1 MVSKITRALY
11 VCVCVSECT
20 IITFLS
26 KQPLLSGKRVSM
38 EDPELDVFYATGHEL
53 RGRVGVELDVKD
65 AIAVASCGCYD
76 LATPPVPDVE
86 DVVIVKTNRHQ
97 VLEIIY

>member
-1 MVSKITRALY
+1 
-11 VCVCVSECT
+11 
-20 IITFLS
+20 
-26 KQPLLSGKRVSM
+26 M

-65 AIAVASCGCYD
+65 TIAVASRGRYD

-86 DVVIVKTNRHQ
+86 GVAIVKTN
-97 VLEIIY
+97 